1 MALTYHGIDDTGA
14 IRYVA
19 GLPQKPDCPMAKP
32 KNQPFD
38 QALAELEA
46 VVKKMDSGSLS
57 LEDSLAAFE
66 EGVGLIRRCQE
77 SLKNA
82 EQRVKLLVEQ
92 GGELTAT
99 DWKNPEEQD
108 ENDDDIPF

>member
-1 MALTYHGIDDTGA
+1 
-14 IRYVA
+14 
-19 GLPQKPDCPMAKP
+19 MAKQ

-66 EGVGLIRRCQE
+66 EGVRLIRHCQE
-77 SLKNA
+77 ALKNA
-82 EQRVKLLVEQ
+82 EQRVKLLVEE
-92 GGELTAT
+92 GGKLTTT
-99 DWKNPEEQD
+99 DWPAAKDQD
-108 ENDDDIPF
+108 EPDDEIPF